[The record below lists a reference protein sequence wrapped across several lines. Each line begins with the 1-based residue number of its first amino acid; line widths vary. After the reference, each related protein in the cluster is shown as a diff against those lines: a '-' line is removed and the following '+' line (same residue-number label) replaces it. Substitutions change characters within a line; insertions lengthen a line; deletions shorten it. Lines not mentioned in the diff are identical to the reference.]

1 MFGGLWHSSTSTVT
15 IRAIVYGTSTVAG
28 PTDPTVSFF
37 SRIVV
42 VVVVVEAVGFGFS
55 CDDVR
60 VLTRRH
66 ISGKRS
72 SLSKKRINKV

>member
-1 MFGGLWHSSTSTVT
+1 MVLVHVECNDQRHGGRRFDGCTVDVSH
-15 IRAIVYGTSTVAG
+15 RAI
-28 PTDPTVSFF
+28 F

-42 VVVVVEAVGFGFS
+42 IVVEAVGFGFS

-66 ISGKRS
+66 LPLRRDILFK
-72 SLSKKRINKV
+72 